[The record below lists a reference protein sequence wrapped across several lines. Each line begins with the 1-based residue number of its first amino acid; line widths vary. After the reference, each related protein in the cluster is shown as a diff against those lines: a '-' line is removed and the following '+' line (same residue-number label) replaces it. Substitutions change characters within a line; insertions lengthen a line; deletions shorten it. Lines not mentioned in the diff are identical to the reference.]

1 MMISFWNSVI
11 GLLMIIAGVFVF
23 VWLTNKR
30 IKGDKGGYGN
40 HTQIY
45 TSALGLIIVG
55 FILLIRE
62 LIKL

>member
-1 MMISFWNSVI
+1 
-11 GLLMIIAGVFVF
+11 MIIAGVLVF

-30 IKGDKGGYGN
+30 IHGDKGGYGN

-45 TSALGLIIVG
+45 TSAIGIIIAGL
-55 FILLIRE
+55 FLLIRE